1 MTATRSD
8 QIDQLAP
15 DLVAA
20 QRSLRAVAK
29 TATNPHFK
37 SAYVPLEE
45 VMAAAKE
52 ALHARGIAILQSTED
67 EDAAGFNLV
76 TTLLHT
82 SGQWISGRVRMPL
95 DKATPQAAGSAITY
109 GRRYGLS
116 ALLGIVA
123 DEDDD
128 GHAASHPRKARKV
141 ESPANGKPKKT
152 LKERTE
158 DELVH
163 LREWAEREG
172 KDDLVERIDQELET
186 RREAVGA

>member
-8 QIDQLAP
+8 QIDKIAP
-15 DLVAA
+15 ALVSA
-20 QRSLRAVAK
+20 QQALRAVAK

-45 VMAAAKE
+45 VMAAAKD
-52 ALHARGIAILQSTED
+52 ALHGQSIAILQGTED

-76 TTLLHT
+76 TTLLHS

-128 GHAASHPRKARKV
+128 GHAASQPRKARKA
-141 ESPANGKPKKT
+141 ENGKPKKT